1 MSPASS
7 TCPLQFREDGE
18 TTVVQFTG
26 QGVRLD
32 EKNTQAVSEELLAL
46 LERQSPRT
54 LLVDF
59 QNVAFLTSTTLG
71 LLLVLRKELQARG
84 SRLVLAQLNPQ
95 VYEVFE
101 TTRLHE
107 LFDVRPDGAGPTAGD
122 RN

>member
-7 TCPLQFREDGE
+7 TCPLQFRENGE
-18 TTVVQFTG
+18 TTVVQFAS

-32 EKNTQAVSEELLAL
+32 ENNTQAVSDELQAF

-54 LLVDF
+54 LLIDF
-59 QNVAFLTSTTLG
+59 ENVAFLTSTTLG
-71 LLLVLRKELQARG
+71 MLLVLRKGLQARG
-84 SRLVLAQLNPQ
+84 CRLVLAHLNPQ

-107 LFDVRPDGAGPTAGD
+107 LFEVRRDGAGPAAGD
-122 RN
+122 LN